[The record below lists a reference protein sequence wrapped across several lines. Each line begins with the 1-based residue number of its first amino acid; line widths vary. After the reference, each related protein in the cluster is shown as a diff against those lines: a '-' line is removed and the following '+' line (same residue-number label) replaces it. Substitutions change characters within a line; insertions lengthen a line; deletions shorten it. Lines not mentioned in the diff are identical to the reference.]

1 MFNTINNNYPRLT
14 IFPILNVEILKES
27 PLKLEEK
34 KVIVITVMFSH
45 YLKFLNTEIWH
56 ETEWDKSD
64 RRLICFFPKTRDV
77 LDIREVVNNQL
88 LP

>member
-34 KVIVITVMFSH
+34 KVIVVTVMFSH
-45 YLKFLNTEIWH
+45 YLKFLNTEI
-56 ETEWDKSD
+56 
-64 RRLICFFPKTRDV
+64 
-77 LDIREVVNNQL
+77 
-88 LP
+88 